1 MFRTTAAAWRCDA
14 GMGRLCPRVSWHNG
28 FVNPPILSRRDLL
41 ALSAGFPA
49 VASAQPSR
57 AVDGYVDILRP
68 PDLAIA
74 FLESGPLPLAREG
87 HRWNG
92 GGISVQ
98 AEPAA
103 GGMPI
108 RIEAPEAPLLRL
120 HLRWRA
126 AVPERWRILG
136 DQWERS
142 YGDLEWRGVIG
153 ERILPWYFLAFDGRA
168 THGYGVATGGACF
181 TFWQADPGGISLWLD
196 LRNGGSAVRLGPRT
210 LQAAVVRVR
219 RGAAGEDAFQS
230 ARRFCR
236 LLCAAP
242 RLPSAP
248 VYGGNNWYYAYGRNC
263 SAAAIERDAGLMG
276 ELAPSGPNRP
286 FMVIDDGWS
295 LTNTAGPWERGNAG
309 FPDMAGLAAAIKQQ
323 GVRPGI
329 WLRPLCTTAEVPPAA
344 RLRPRAGARNATLDA
359 SLPETLETVRQ
370 DMSRMVSWGFEMIK
384 HDYTSFDLLGRWGS
398 SMGADLTEA
407 GWHFADRSRTTAE
420 IALAL
425 YRAIRE
431 AAGDAVVIG
440 CNTFGHLSAGVFE
453 LQRTGDDTSG
463 RDFHRTRRMG
473 VNTLAF
479 RGPQHRAFFDLDA
492 DCAPITAQV
501 SWDLAARWLDLVS
514 RSGTAL
520 FVSPDPAAVNAE
532 PKQALRRAFA
542 AAAQTRELAEPLD
555 WMDTTTPGRWRIDG
569 RAVDYDWY
577 GAEGAS
583 PFPR

>member
-1 MFRTTAAAWRCDA
+1 
-14 GMGRLCPRVSWHNG
+14 L
-28 FVNPPILSRRDLL
+28 VNPHNLSRREAL
-41 ALSAGFPA
+41 ALSAGLPA
-49 VASAQPSR
+49 ATAAQTSH
-57 AVDGYVDILRP
+57 ATDGYVDILRP
-68 PDLAIA
+68 PDLAIG
-74 FLESGPLPLAREG
+74 FLESGPRSLAREG
-87 HRWNG
+87 RRWNSA
-92 GGISVQ
+92 GISIQ
-98 AEPAA
+98 TDPAA

-108 RIEAPEAPLLRL
+108 RIEAPDLPLLRIQ
-120 HLRWRA
+120 LRWRA
-126 AVPERWRILG
+126 AVPERWRILN

-142 YGDLEWRGVIG
+142 YGDLEWRGMFG

-168 THGYGVATGGACF
+168 THGYGVATGASCF
-181 TFWQADPGGISLWLD
+181 AFWQADPAGISLWLD

-210 LQAAVVRVR
+210 LEAAVVRVR
-219 RGAAGEDAFQS
+219 RGAPDESAFQS

-236 LLCAAP
+236 QLCAQP

-248 VYGGNNWYYAYGRNC
+248 VYGGNNWYYAYGHDC
-263 SAAAIERDAGLMG
+263 SAAAIERDAGLMA

-295 LTNTAGPWERGNAG
+295 PTNTAGPWQRGNAG
-309 FPDMAGLAAAIKQQ
+309 FPDMADLAAAIKHQ

-329 WLRPLCTTAEVPPAA
+329 WLRPLYTTAEVSPSA
-344 RLRPRAGARNATLDA
+344 RLRPRGSDRNATLDP
-359 SLPETLETVRQ
+359 SLPETLETVRE
-370 DMSRMVSWGFEMIK
+370 DVGRMASWGFELIK

-398 SMGADLTEA
+398 SMGADLTED

-431 AAGDAVVIG
+431 AAGSAAIIG
-440 CNTFGHLSAGVFE
+440 CNTFGHLSAGLFE

-463 RDFHRTRRMG
+463 RDFNRTRRMG

-492 DCAPITAQV
+492 DCAPITPQLP
-501 SWDLAARWLDLVS
+501 WNLAARWLDLVA

-520 FVSPDPAAVNAE
+520 FVSPDPVAVNSE
-532 PKQALRRAFA
+532 SRQALRRAFA
-542 AAAQTRELAEPLD
+542 VAARPRELAEPLD
-555 WMDTTTPGRWRIDG
+555 WMDTTTPGRWRIG
-569 RAVDYDWY
+569 GHAVGYDWY
-577 GAEGAS
+577 GSEGAS